1 MLTPPCIAPKQHPEF
16 GFTHPAQFIP
26 LAEETG
32 LILPIGRYVLRAACA
47 QNKAWQDEGIP
58 PIEVA
63 VNVSAGHIAQQTL
76 ARTVKQ
82 VLKQTGLD
90 PRYLGLEL
98 TESALVQNAELA
110 AEVLGELKST
120 GVSISVDD
128 FGTGHSSLS
137 YLKRLPVDAVKIDQ
151 SFVRNITTD
160 PDDAAIAGAIVAMAH
175 SLKLRVTAEGV
186 ETVEQL
192 EFLRSLHC
200 DDIQGYFVSRPVPG
214 EELTQILAATRG
226 AGLDAASR
234 AA

>member
-1 MLTPPCIAPKQHPEF
+1 M
-16 GFTHPAQFIP
+16 
-26 LAEETG
+26 
-32 LILPIGRYVLRAACA
+32 
-47 QNKAWQDEGIP
+47 
-58 PIEVA
+58 
-63 VNVSAGHIAQQTL
+63 
-76 ARTVKQ
+76 KQ

>member
-1 MLTPPCIAPKQHPEF
+1 M
-16 GFTHPAQFIP
+16 HPAQFIP